1 MVFDILEFVNRAKAA
16 GVNQEF
22 AEYQARQFEQ
32 VIDIAVAQ
40 AKEEFGARDLATK
53 SDIADIRKDL
63 QIALKDQEIRLIKW
77 FTGIGITTLL
87 TLGGML
93 AKGFHWF

>member
-1 MVFDILEFVNRAKAA
+1 MAITIKHFDILEFVNKAKAA
-16 GVNQEF
+16 GVDPEF
-22 AEYQARQFEQ
+22 AEYQARQMEQ
-32 VIDIAVAQ
+32 VIEVAIATIES
-40 AKEEFGARDLATK
+40 KDLATK
-53 SDIADIRKDL
+53 QDL

-77 FTGIGITTLL
+77 FTGVGITTLL